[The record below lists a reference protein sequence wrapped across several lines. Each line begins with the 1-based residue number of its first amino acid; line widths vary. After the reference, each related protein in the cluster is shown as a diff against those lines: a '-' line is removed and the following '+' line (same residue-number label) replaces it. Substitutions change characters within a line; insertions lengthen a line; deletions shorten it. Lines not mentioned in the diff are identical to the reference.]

1 MLRIQYLVLAALLAA
16 GPLRGQTSTPGTVVA
31 TGTGT
36 VSAQPDQAQVTAGVV
51 TQAATAQEAAQ
62 QNATLTTAVIDA
74 LKAKLGTNGTVQT
87 ISYSVNPRYSN
98 AASPAIIGYTA
109 TNTVLV
115 TTIDLNLIGPL
126 IDIANQAGAN
136 TVGGVTFGLQDS
148 DPSMQQ
154 ALGKAA
160 KQALAHA
167 AAIAGGLGGKTG
179 AVVSAQESGTVVP
192 YGGLASANG
201 AGTPTPIAAGAVTVS
216 ATVTVTVQL
225 VQ

>member
-16 GPLRGQTSTPGTVVA
+16 GPLSGQTSTPATVVA
-31 TGTGT
+31 NGTGT
-36 VSAQPDQAQVTAGVV
+36 VSAQPDQAQMTAGVV
-51 TQAATAQEAAQ
+51 TQATTAQEAAQ
-62 QNATLTTAVIDA
+62 QNATQTTAVIDA

-87 ISYSVNPRYSN
+87 ISYSVTPRYSN
-98 AASPAIIGYTA
+98 GAPPSIVGYTA

-136 TVGGVTFGLQDS
+136 NVGGVTFGLQDS

-167 AAIAGGLGGKTG
+167 GAIAAGLGGKTG

-192 YGGLASANG
+192 YGPMAASAG